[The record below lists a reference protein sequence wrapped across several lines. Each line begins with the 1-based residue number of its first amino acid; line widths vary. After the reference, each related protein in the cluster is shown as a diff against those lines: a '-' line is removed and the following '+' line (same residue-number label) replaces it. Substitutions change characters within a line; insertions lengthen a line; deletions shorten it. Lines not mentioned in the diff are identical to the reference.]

1 MKNKIEDKFDPPFAY
16 YKHAVSGYVV
26 RPLNWEGIWK
36 DEFIFVGGNTMLNCS
51 DEEDA
56 KIIADTFNRFFEL
69 LKENKQL
76 KLENE
81 KLDNCLT
88 EYTSLYREELDKNTK
103 AEKYIKNNSHKTEW
117 GDELQNNESI
127 DINDDITDTEFI
139 ETLLNILRGEDNE

>member
-1 MKNKIEDKFDPPFAY
+1 MNNKIEERFDPPFAY
-16 YKHAVSGYVV
+16 YKHAINGYVV

-36 DEFIFVGGNTMLNCS
+36 NGFIFVGGNIMLSCDN
-51 DEEDA
+51 EEDA
-56 KIIADTFNRFFEL
+56 KMIADTFNRFFEL

-76 KLENE
+76 RLDNQ

-117 GDELQNNESI
+117 GDELQDNESI
-127 DINDDITDTEFI
+127 DINDDITDMEFI
-139 ETLLNILRGEDNE
+139 ENLLNILRGEVNE